1 MKYKVEWKRK
11 AVKQLTKVQQQQQGK
26 ILDAVTKLENSETWG
41 DVKKLVNHDY
51 GYRLRVGD
59 YRILFY
65 LMQQTTRQLK

>member
-59 YRILFY
+59 YRILFN
-65 LMQQTTRQLK
+65 

>member
-59 YRILFY
+59 YRILF